1 MTIRDI
7 KIQIWA
13 IVDEDLGRVEA
24 AIKFCGPKK
33 DTEEYWQR
41 VLHRVQTYKQKRK
54 APPKPKLTQEQIKRY
69 RDAKY
74 AYEQQEYIHWI
85 ADGHFIEPEIPN
97 TATGNGLTEF
107 ILKYLNWSG
116 HFANRTGNEGRVI
129 IGEDGKPKRIP
140 SSSIDGMQ
148 DIDCNLEHPKHP
160 FGIPWKIEVKTK
172 NDTHKKH
179 QKEFGEKVKKTGAV
193 YSVVRSVEDFFSQY
207 DRLINFE
214 APK

>member
-1 MTIRDI
+1 MNIQQI
-7 KIQIWA
+7 KQQIWGA
-13 IVDEDLGRVEA
+13 ASQDLSRVEA

-41 VLHRVQTYKQKRK
+41 VLHRVQTYKPKRK
-54 APPKPKLTQEQIKRY
+54 PPPKPKLTPEQIKRY

-107 ILKYLNWSG
+107 IVKYLNWSG
-116 HFANRTGNEGRVI
+116 HFANRTSNEGRVI
-129 IGEDGKPKRIP
+129 IDKDGKPKRIP
-140 SSSIDGMQ
+140 SSSKNGMQ
-148 DIDCNLEHPKHP
+148 DIDCNLQHPNHP
-160 FGIPWKIEVKTK
+160 FGIPWKIEVKA
-172 NDTHKKH
+172 NRDTIKKH
-179 QKEFGEKVKKTGAV
+179 QIEFGEQVKKTGAV

-214 APK
+214 QPA